1 MLFLHFDQNQLKQR
15 KLSSNLFVVVLT
27 SSTIKVPGM
36 SFGILILAVI
46 NYRSPPNK
54 LIQETNTIF
63 GGTLTTQTTSK

>member
-1 MLFLHFDQNQLKQR
+1 
-15 KLSSNLFVVVLT
+15 
-27 SSTIKVPGM
+27 M